1 MNLPPIGVEPPR
13 SKYRYAAALFAFL
26 GIVPSACVYDA
37 SDRCGPNQVMY
48 EDLRCVCDEFSVPTA
63 TGCERCASDEVPGPM
78 GCACKEPGYVKPAAG
93 GVCEAPPPPPM
104 GLGAACDATT
114 PCADPGFTHC
124 EAGADGSGYCTK
136 TDCAAPEDCTD
147 GYACD
152 LSVTPSVCRRPPA
165 GLGMSCT
172 ADADCA
178 GTEATYCDTFQSHS
192 CLVQGC
198 SVAPDNCFTGWDCCD
213 LKAFGVPQPICIP
226 EGACTQ

>member
-1 MNLPPIGVEPPR
+1 MPPR
-13 SKYRYAAALFAFL
+13 LKYRHAAALFALL
-26 GIVPSACVYDA
+26 GAMPSACVYDA

-48 EDLRCVCDEFSVPTA
+48 EDLRCVCDAKSAPDA
-63 TGCERCASDEVPGPM
+63 TGACQPVP
-78 GCACKEPGYVKPAAG
+78 
-93 GVCEAPPPPPM
+93 EAPM

-114 PCADPGFTHC
+114 PCADAEFKHC

-136 TDCAAPEDCTD
+136 ADCAGAEDCTG

-152 LSVTPSVCRRPPA
+152 VSVTPSVCRRPPA

-178 GTEATYCDTFQSHS
+178 GTEATYCDTFVTHT

-198 SVAPDNCFTGWDCCD
+198 NLTQDNCFIGFECCD
-213 LKAFGVPQPICIP
+213 LSSFGIAQPLCIAA
-226 EGACTQ
+226 GSCTT

>member
-1 MNLPPIGVEPPR
+1 MNLPHIEVVPPR
-13 SKYRYAAALFAFL
+13 SKYRYAAALFAL
-26 GIVPSACVYDA
+26 VGAIMPSACVYDS

-48 EDLRCVCDEFSVPTA
+48 EDLRCVCDEFSAQTA
-63 TGCERCASDEVPGPM
+63 TGCERCGANEVPGAT
-78 GCACKEPGYVKPAAG
+78 GCEPAG
-93 GVCEAPPPPPM
+93 GI
-104 GLGAACDATT
+104 GAACDATK
-114 PCADPGFTHC
+114 PCTDAVYNHC
-124 EAGADGSGYCTK
+124 EAGANGSGYCTK
-136 TDCAAPEDCTD
+136 ADCASTDDCTG

-213 LKAFGVPQPICIP
+213 LSAFLVPQPICVP
-226 EGACTQ
+226 EGACAQ